1 MKEWIYDWGG
11 LNVVLFHAVN
21 ANHAAWLDRVMLA
34 LTWAGDHNRFP
45 AYLAVLAL
53 ATWWRFALDPAS
65 PPARAWVLALATFSL
80 GYVLDGML
88 VLGLK
93 DAFDFPRPPAVFPAD
108 GLVVVGPAEFHHSL
122 PSGHASFATLV
133 AASLWPMTRSLGGRI
148 ALVLFVVLVGL
159 SRPYLGLH
167 FPADVLFGSLKSLLV
182 VVAVRAALTK
192 WMPAARR

>member
-1 MKEWIYDWGG
+1 
-11 LNVVLFHAVN
+11 
-21 ANHAAWLDRVMLA
+21 
-34 LTWAGDHNRFP
+34 
-45 AYLAVLAL
+45 
-53 ATWWRFALDPAS
+53 
-65 PPARAWVLALATFSL
+65 
-80 GYVLDGML
+80 VLDGML

>member
-1 MKEWIYDWGG
+1 MKEWVYDWGG

-21 ANHAAWLDRVMLA
+21 ANHAAWLDWIMLA

-45 AYLAVLAL
+45 AYLSVLAL

-65 PPARAWVLALATFSL
+65 PPARAWVLALATFSI
-80 GYVLDGML
+80 GYLLDGML
-88 VLGLK
+88 VVGLK
-93 DAFDFPRPPAVFPAD
+93 DAFDFPRPPSVFPAD
-108 GLVVVGPAEFHHSL
+108 GLVVVGTPEFHHSL

-133 AASLWPMTRSLGGRI
+133 VASLWPMTRSLTGRI

-167 FPADVLFGSLKSLLV
+167 FPADVLFGSLTSLLV